1 MESKKVSNGFIALIV
16 LASIVINFGIWMSTA
31 FTTLIAIGVFA
42 PTEPS
47 PVTAIT
53 VGNKDLHVDAGAEV
67 EQYFTVTAT
76 GTFSENDLKFI
87 SADETVATVKFK
99 KISMTNYVY
108 FTVSGLKPGVT
119 QISFENGDGTVVSDK
134 ITVTVTGTAPAPSTD
149 TSDKVSSS
157 TASTTDTTPTDTA
170 TTDSATQNAST
181 DTQKPASTS
190 TQKPASTSTQKPAS
204 TSTQAPAST
213 QTSDT
218 GTTSDKVSDTP
229 SSGGAV
235 IVPDNNQNEVVYVWI
250 PNYENGKYH
259 RTSDC
264 SRMKSPIKVTLEEAI
279 RLGFGPC
286 QQKKCYG

>member
-16 LASIVINFGIWMSTA
+16 LASIVINFFIWMSTA
-31 FTTLIAIGVFA
+31 FTTLIAIGVFS

-47 PVTAIT
+47 PVTAIA

-76 GTFSENDLKFI
+76 GEYSENDLKFI
-87 SADETVATVKFK
+87 SSNETVATVKFK

-108 FTVSGLKPGVT
+108 FTVSGLKPGVA

-134 ITVTVTGTAPAPSTD
+134 ITVTVTGTAPVPSTD

-157 TASTTDTTPTDTA
+157 TASTTDTTPTDTG
-170 TTDSATQNAST
+170 TTNTATQNSST
-181 DTQKPASTS
+181 D

-235 IVPDNNQNEVVYVWI
+235 IVPDNNQDQGNSMTVYDT
-250 PNYENGKYH
+250 PTGKRYH
-259 RTSDC
+259 YDPDC
-264 SRMKSPIKVTLEEAI
+264 AGKNASPTTLEKALK
-279 RLGFGPC
+279 RGLTPC
-286 QQKKCYG
+286 GTCVE

>member
-1 MESKKVSNGFIALIV
+1 MSQKKSIFKRWWFWLIV
-16 LASIVINFGIWMSTA
+16 GLVI
-31 FTTLIAIGVFA
+31 FTIIGA
-42 PTEPS
+42 MMPADEDTNTPDDTDQIGS
-47 PVTAIT
+47 SDTIT
-53 VGNKDLHVDAGAEV
+53 DGVILDSKDSFQNSD
-67 EQYFTVTAT
+67 T
-76 GTFSENDLKFI
+76 GT
-87 SADETVATVKFK
+87 
-99 KISMTNYVY
+99 
-108 FTVSGLKPGVT
+108 
-119 QISFENGDGTVVSDK
+119 
-134 ITVTVTGTAPAPSTD
+134 
-149 TSDKVSSS
+149 
-157 TASTTDTTPTDTA
+157 TDTA
-170 TTDSATQNAST
+170 TQNSST
-181 DTQKPASTS
+181 D

-264 SRMKSPIKVTLEEAI
+264 SGMKSPIKVTLEEAI

-286 QQKKCYG
+286 QRKKCYG

>member
-1 MESKKVSNGFIALIV
+1 MESRKVSNGFIALIV
-16 LASIVINFGIWMSTA
+16 LASIVINFCIWMSTA
-31 FTTLIAIGVFA
+31 FTTLIAIGVFS

-47 PVTAIT
+47 PVTAIA

-76 GTFSENDLKFI
+76 GEYSENDLKFI
-87 SADETVATVKFK
+87 SSNETVATVKFK

-108 FTVSGLKPGVT
+108 FTVSGLKPGVA
-119 QISFENGDGTVVSDK
+119 QIYFENGDGTVVSDK
-134 ITVTVTGTAPAPSTD
+134 ITVTVTGTAPVPSTD

-157 TASTTDTTPTDTA
+157 TASTTDTTPTDTG
-170 TTDSATQNAST
+170 TTDTAPQNSST
-181 DTQKPASTS
+181 D

-264 SRMKSPIKVTLEEAI
+264 SGMKSPIKVTLEEAI

-286 QQKKCYG
+286 QRKKCYG